1 MLSYRTGGSGDWK
14 AEGNPGNGYLMVEVE
29 GVPYWADAIGQI
41 PFTLNEYRNVLGRT
55 KNSEMA
61 AGETIDM
68 GKRFGNGSLLNIFFP
83 SPDNNN
89 SYDNAIIK
97 RSVDWAKNRY
107 SLKPIRMPNRQYEIG
122 VNDYS
127 PNNMR
132 VYTIKKGNRK

>member
-68 GKRFGNGSLLNIFFP
+68 GSDLGM
-83 SPDNNN
+83 
-89 SYDNAIIK
+89 
-97 RSVDWAKNRY
+97 V
-107 SLKPIRMPNRQYEIG
+107 
-122 VNDYS
+122 
-127 PNNMR
+127 
-132 VYTIKKGNRK
+132 VY

>member
-1 MLSYRTGGSGDWK
+1 
-14 AEGNPGNGYLMVEVE
+14 MVEVE

-83 SPDNNN
+83 SPDN
-89 SYDNAIIK
+89 II
-97 RSVDWAKNRY
+97 VMIM
-107 SLKPIRMPNRQYEIG
+107 LL
-122 VNDYS
+122 
-127 PNNMR
+127 
-132 VYTIKKGNRK
+132 